1 MMIVM
6 RKAKHLTKA
15 ASGERIA
22 KQCEENVESKPEWGT
37 REP

>member
-1 MMIVM
+1 MSGIIWSE
-6 RKAKHLTKA
+6 LFTQA

-22 KQCEENVESKPEWGT
+22 KQCEENVESKTKWGT